1 MQSKF
6 YIKEQIKNQN
16 ARSSIQRNVMN
27 FEDGGRGTKLLKVY
41 LTLHVQIFF
50 FLFFFQNNILGG
62 TAFSTEFGHLDAT
75 SFFAKM
81 LKVMWVLNETLQR

>member
-16 ARSSIQRNVMN
+16 ARSSIQRNEMN

-41 LTLHVQIFF
+41 LTLHVKIFF
-50 FLFFFQNNILGG
+50 FLFFFQNDILRGG
-62 TAFSTEFGHLDAT
+62 RF
-75 SFFAKM
+75 
-81 LKVMWVLNETLQR
+81 